1 MKLVG
6 VDVGFSR
13 SRPTS
18 GIAYLGD
25 EGLMLGH
32 ATAEWADRQRMLGR
46 VRDADVTAIDAPLV
60 PEGHTRHREVE
71 RALSRGC
78 FQRRCKPG
86 ASHVRG
92 TGMELRR
99 AGRETADQ
107 LACLASERPLVRDF
121 PRVWGKRNVV
131 EAFPN
136 AFLGVC
142 IDDPVYRD
150 MPKLRRGHKFDW
162 LYDQWCRSGLFA
174 KVAEFLGFDDGVFAH
189 TCQMNLH
196 HEQRAA
202 LICLLTAASVARGR
216 FVAVGEPEGGYIFLP
231 PFTFWTAWAREEV
244 ERQRQL
250 IRGLQ
255 VCVDGPSPGVS

>member
-1 MKLVG
+1 MMRLIG
-6 VDVGFSR
+6 LDVGFSR

-25 EGLMLGH
+25 EGLTVCH
-32 ATAEWADRQRMLGR
+32 ATANWADRQRALGTI
-46 VRDADVTAIDAPLV
+46 RDVDVTAIDAPLV

-92 TGMELRR
+92 TGLELRR
-99 AGRETADQ
+99 AGRDTAEQ
-107 LACLASERPLVRDF
+107 LASLTSERPLVRDF
-121 PRVWGKRNVV
+121 PRVWGKRNLV

-142 IDDPVYRD
+142 IDDLAYRM
-150 MPKLRRGHKFDW
+150 MPKLRRGRKFDW
-162 LYDQWCRSGLFA
+162 LYDEWCRSGLFRE
-174 KVAEFLGFDDGVFAH
+174 VASFLGLDDGVLAQA
-189 TCQMNLH
+189 CKLNSH

-202 LICLLTAASVARGR
+202 LICLLTAASVARGK
-216 FVAVGEPEGGYIFLP
+216 FVAVGEPDGGYIFLP
-231 PFTFWTAWAREEV
+231 PFAFWAGWAREEV
-244 ERQRQL
+244 ERQREL

-255 VCVDGPSPGVS
+255 VWADGSSFE